1 MKKQISIVFLFAL
14 LHPVLLSQEK
24 GKWFDLNGYI
34 TTLGSAMFDTLSGD
48 ITYENVVHNRL
59 NMKTFIGS
67 RITIAADL
75 RTRLFMGDMVKGL
88 GRVYP
93 ELTGTD
99 PGFVDMSWN
108 LLSEKSFFLN
118 TTVDRLWAD
127 ISLGKFQARIGR
139 QRINWGQTLVW
150 NPNDIFN
157 VYSFFDVD
165 YPERP
170 GSDAVRLQY
179 YPSSTSSVE
188 LAAKMDRDNNLTVAG
203 LTRFNRWGYDL
214 QAFAGFS
221 DGEDIVAGAGW
232 SGSIGSVS
240 FRGEGTWFHPAESF
254 SDTSGAVIL
263 TIGADKIFND
273 NSMLQFQVMYSS
285 QPLHPDNFAGL
296 YARDLKTRD
305 IAFSEFTAFGQFT
318 WAVTP
323 LLNIGASLM
332 WFPDLKGYFTGPSV
346 DFSAAENTDF
356 SLMWQHFNGR
366 MGGDETRLNLVYL
379 RVKFNF

>member
-1 MKKQISIVFLFAL
+1 MKRLISIVILFAL
-14 LHPVLLSQEK
+14 FNAAGLPQEK
-24 GKWFDLNGYI
+24 EKWLDLNGYI
-34 TTLGSAMFDTLSGD
+34 TTLGSAMFDTLSED
-48 ITYENVVHNRL
+48 ITYENVIHNRL
-59 NMKTFIGS
+59 NIKAYAGR
-67 RITIAADL
+67 RITIAADI
-75 RTRLFMGDMVKGL
+75 RNRLFMGDMVKGL

-99 PGFVDMSWN
+99 PGIVDMSWN

-127 ISLGKFQARIGR
+127 FSFDKFQARIGR
-139 QRINWGQTLVW
+139 QRINWGQTLIW

-165 YPERP
+165 YPERL

-188 LAAKMDRDNNLTVAG
+188 LAAKMNRDNDLTMAG
-203 LTRFNRWGYDL
+203 LLRFNRWGYDL
-214 QAFAGFS
+214 QAFAGYA

-263 TIGADKIFND
+263 TIGADKVFSD
-273 NSMLQFQVMYSS
+273 NSMLQVQLMYSDHPL
-285 QPLHPDNFAGL
+285 QPENFGSL
-296 YARDLKTRD
+296 YTRDLKTRD

-318 WAVTP
+318 WAATP
-323 LLNIGASLM
+323 LLNIGASFM
-332 WFPDLKGYFTGPSV
+332 WFPDLKGYFTGPSF
-346 DFSAAENTDF
+346 DYSAAENTDF
-356 SLMWQHFNGR
+356 SLIWQHFNGR
-366 MGGDETRLNLVYL
+366 MGGADARLNLVYL
-379 RVKFNF
+379 RVKFSF